1 MEILFYK
8 QNIPYKLNILNLW
21 QKEFSGEISLL
32 KETSVGILL
41 IDKVF
46 SGMVFL
52 LFPTKEFFEKE
63 TAESK
68 TLKEQKATVDDVYLY
83 NFCITKEQQTKGYGT
98 KMLKKVQEYVKK
110 ENRKK
115 IILFVDGGN
124 RGAIKLYVKI
134 GFKVKLAT
142 PRGFIMEKIL

>member
-1 MEILFYK
+1 MEILFYQK
-8 QNIPYKLNILNLW
+8 NIPYKLNILNLW

-32 KETSVGILL
+32 EETRVGILL

-52 LFPTKEFFEKE
+52 LFPTKEFFDKE
-63 TAESK
+63 TNESK
-68 TLKEQKATVDDVYLY
+68 TLKDQNVTINDVYLY
-83 NFCITKEQQTKGYGT
+83 NFCITKEQQKKGYGT
-98 KMLKKVQEYVKK
+98 IILKKVEEYVKK

-124 RGAIKLYVKI
+124 RGAIRLYVKS
-134 GFKVKLAT
+134 GFRVYRAT
-142 PRGFIMEKIL
+142 PSGFIMEKIL